1 MKSAYDGDGRFV
13 FFSYAHQ
20 DENIVGPF
28 FDALAEKFKVWH
40 DKDIPCG
47 NDSRWDDVILDH
59 IRKSCLFLFCVTP
72 NSLQSEYCKKEV
84 KTAIDNEIAFLSVII
99 DKLDEKTMPESF
111 KKMYDQFQAYNL
123 FEYAS
128 YKEAVKELE
137 RRNSAINIALREE
150 YQEKSEKKKKGDFK
164 LTLSNILP
172 RNRYEGIRAI
182 GSFED
187 FSRVMN
193 TDYSFLDDLEFVTP
207 TLPKEIFEKCLLQ
220 QNINSKFMFLL
231 GVCYHLGVGT
241 DVNLKEAV
249 NCYCKTILENVG
261 FPKNMFNKALWN
273 LVEIYRNIMFDE
285 KYYESIDTSA
295 ISFITEGDLVK
306 ILGYINDFA
315 KHRGPRKDPDE
326 ILEMINQSTNLS
338 PNDRKFLLA
347 RFHLLIREDIKMAKQ
362 YYDEAIQ
369 EGSEASLIFELELD
383 NDDIEQ
389 MKLRM
394 LRGYSRYYS
403 RYANDLKN
411 EKMFDLT
418 DEEQWNYCLNAARL
432 GNVDAIKDIYYVFY
446 VEKNKNP
453 FDDAL
458 MNFLFEQG
466 IEKGGRELIKI
477 QLNWLNS
484 EKGLFKKHAKRAKE
498 LAKLDKEY
506 LALANQIKD
515 FLNGIIKD
523 FYAKD
528 KIDNH

>member
-150 YQEKSEKKKKGDFK
+150 YQEKNEKNKKGNFK

-172 RNRYEGIRAI
+172 RNRYEGVRAI

-193 TDYSFLDDLEFVTP
+193 TDYSFLDDLEFV
-207 TLPKEIFEKCLLQ
+207 
-220 QNINSKFMFLL
+220 
-231 GVCYHLGVGT
+231 
-241 DVNLKEAV
+241 
-249 NCYCKTILENVG
+249 
-261 FPKNMFNKALWN
+261 
-273 LVEIYRNIMFDE
+273 
-285 KYYESIDTSA
+285 
-295 ISFITEGDLVK
+295 
-306 ILGYINDFA
+306 
-315 KHRGPRKDPDE
+315 
-326 ILEMINQSTNLS
+326 
-338 PNDRKFLLA
+338 
-347 RFHLLIREDIKMAKQ
+347 
-362 YYDEAIQ
+362 
-369 EGSEASLIFELELD
+369 
-383 NDDIEQ
+383 
-389 MKLRM
+389 
-394 LRGYSRYYS
+394 
-403 RYANDLKN
+403 
-411 EKMFDLT
+411 
-418 DEEQWNYCLNAARL
+418 
-432 GNVDAIKDIYYVFY
+432 
-446 VEKNKNP
+446 
-453 FDDAL
+453 
-458 MNFLFEQG
+458 
-466 IEKGGRELIKI
+466 
-477 QLNWLNS
+477 
-484 EKGLFKKHAKRAKE
+484 
-498 LAKLDKEY
+498 
-506 LALANQIKD
+506 
-515 FLNGIIKD
+515 
-523 FYAKD
+523 
-528 KIDNH
+528 

>member
-1 MKSAYDGDGRFV
+1 
-13 FFSYAHQ
+13 
-20 DENIVGPF
+20 
-28 FDALAEKFKVWH
+28 
-40 DKDIPCG
+40 
-47 NDSRWDDVILDH
+47 
-59 IRKSCLFLFCVTP
+59 
-72 NSLQSEYCKKEV
+72 
-84 KTAIDNEIAFLSVII
+84 
-99 DKLDEKTMPESF
+99 
-111 KKMYDQFQAYNL
+111 
-123 FEYAS
+123 
-128 YKEAVKELE
+128 
-137 RRNSAINIALREE
+137 
-150 YQEKSEKKKKGDFK
+150 
-164 LTLSNILP
+164 
-172 RNRYEGIRAI
+172 
-182 GSFED
+182 
-187 FSRVMN
+187 
-193 TDYSFLDDLEFVTP
+193 
-207 TLPKEIFEKCLLQ
+207 
-220 QNINSKFMFLL
+220 MFLL